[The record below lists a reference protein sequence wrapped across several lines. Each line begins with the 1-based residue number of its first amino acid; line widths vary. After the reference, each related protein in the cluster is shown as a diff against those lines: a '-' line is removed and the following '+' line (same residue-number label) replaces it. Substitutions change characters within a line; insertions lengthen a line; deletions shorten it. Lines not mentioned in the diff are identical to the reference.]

1 MFLFSPL
8 LNITSVNISL
18 QKKRSVRGLD
28 HMHLKHPGK
37 YLDFMW
43 KTWGWMSA
51 SGFVLDCLNTACPFR
66 PHLSSKRECESCLFG
81 LGTIRNLVKVAG
93 WAIGLWLWHHEALI
107 SRGRGISPACSSLI
121 EVLSEV
127 RDPVLSWWRAL
138 TLVVTK
144 NRAFDK
150 AHVMSEVSHWN
161 CRRSVD
167 LIQFTRFFSA
177 LFFFPT
183 MLPSACSHTCLRLW
197 KILAPLRE
205 SFTRCFHLEG
215 FTVKPWYEWGPCKNK
230 QRDHLATLWGLHSSG

>member
-18 QKKRSVRGLD
+18 QRKRSVRGLD

-177 LFFFPT
+177 LFFSLLCFPQ
-183 MLPSACSHTCLRLW
+183 LVLIRAVGCGKFLHPFENPSHVASTSRDSPWNHDMN
-197 KILAPLRE
+197 
-205 SFTRCFHLEG
+205 EG
-215 FTVKPWYEWGPCKNK
+215 PVKTNNEII
-230 QRDHLATLWGLHSSG
+230 

>member
-28 HMHLKHPGK
+28 QMHLKHPGK

-167 LIQFTRFFSA
+167 LIQFTRFFLLS
-177 LFFFPT
+177 FFPYYASLSLFSYVPSVVENSCTPSRILHTLLPPRGIHRET
-183 MLPSACSHTCLRLW
+183 MIWMRAL
-197 KILAPLRE
+197 
-205 SFTRCFHLEG
+205 
-215 FTVKPWYEWGPCKNK
+215 
-230 QRDHLATLWGLHSSG
+230 

>member
-1 MFLFSPL
+1 
-8 LNITSVNISL
+8 
-18 QKKRSVRGLD
+18 
-28 HMHLKHPGK
+28 MHLKHPGK

-144 NRAFDK
+144 SRAFDK

-167 LIQFTRFFSA
+167 LIQFTRFFFCS
-177 LFFFPT
+177 LFFPYCASLSLFSYVPSVVENSCTPSRILHTLLPPRGIHRET
-183 MLPSACSHTCLRLW
+183 MIWMRAL
-197 KILAPLRE
+197 
-205 SFTRCFHLEG
+205 
-215 FTVKPWYEWGPCKNK
+215 
-230 QRDHLATLWGLHSSG
+230 

>member
-1 MFLFSPL
+1 
-8 LNITSVNISL
+8 
-18 QKKRSVRGLD
+18 
-28 HMHLKHPGK
+28 MHLQHPGK

-43 KTWGWMSA
+43 KTWGWMSG

-93 WAIGLWLWHHEALI
+93 WAIGFWLWYHEALI
-107 SRGRGISPACSSLI
+107 SRGRGISPARSSLI

-127 RDPVLSWWRAL
+127 RHPVLSWWRAL

-144 NRAFDK
+144 SRAFDK

-167 LIQFTRFFSA
+167 LIQFTCFFSYCASLSFFSYVPSVVENSCTPSRILHKFLPPRGIHRETMIWMRA
-177 LFFFPT
+177 L
-183 MLPSACSHTCLRLW
+183 
-197 KILAPLRE
+197 
-205 SFTRCFHLEG
+205 
-215 FTVKPWYEWGPCKNK
+215 
-230 QRDHLATLWGLHSSG
+230 

>member
-107 SRGRGISPACSSLI
+107 SRGRGLSPACSSLI

-167 LIQFTRFFSA
+167 LIQFTRFFPYYASLSLFSYVPLVVENSCTPSRILHTLLPPRGIHRETMIWMRA
-177 LFFFPT
+177 L
-183 MLPSACSHTCLRLW
+183 
-197 KILAPLRE
+197 
-205 SFTRCFHLEG
+205 
-215 FTVKPWYEWGPCKNK
+215 
-230 QRDHLATLWGLHSSG
+230 